1 MPRCS
6 GGTEASLVSMK
17 AMSVLASAPEPSPTS
32 PSSPADFV
40 DPSTWAWIGAR
51 LLEFGGVTLR
61 VIGVII
67 GVVVAAWILRSIIRR
82 VVDRIVNGAKKNARV
97 DDTQALDRSP
107 LAAVRL
113 VQRTR
118 TLGTI
123 LQNIV
128 NVVLVIVALVWIAGI
143 VAPNALASL
152 TLLTAAVGAGLGF
165 GAQNIVKDVLNGIFI
180 VAEDQIGIGDV
191 VDLGLATGIV
201 EFVSVRITHVRDVNG
216 TLWYVRNGE
225 ITRIGNMSQ
234 GWSRVIIDLAVP
246 VDADIDEVETAMLG
260 AAKGL
265 AKEPKW
271 RSRIIE
277 QPEIWGLESI
287 SGDAL
292 VIRLVM
298 KTRSSAKDDVAREL
312 RVRLKRA
319 IDALGITLPQL
330 NSIVLTGAE
339 GAQSVRGAHPPK
351 TKPTPAVTTATE
363 RPVWRPKRRKLAV
376 SDSVLDADAVAAEMA
391 AAKPRPKKTAAADAA
406 PPAAAT
412 PPSAT
417 PTADDDAVIKPTP
430 PAVRADDDGAS
441 A

>member
-1 MPRCS
+1 
-6 GGTEASLVSMK
+6 
-17 AMSVLASAPEPSPTS
+17 MSVLAETPDPT
-32 PSSPADFV
+32 PTPTITSPADLTNP
-40 DPSTWAWIGAR
+40 DNLSWLGGQ
-51 LLEFGGVTLR
+51 LLDFGGTMLKVL
-61 VIGVII
+61 GVII
-67 GVVVAAWILRSIIRR
+67 GIAVAAWILRVIIRR
-82 VVDRIVNGAKKNARV
+82 VVDRIVNGAKSKARV

-107 LAAVRL
+107 LSAVRL

-128 NVVLVIVALVWIAGI
+128 NVVLVIVALVWVASI
-143 VAPNALASL
+143 VAPDALASL

-246 VDADIDEVETAMLG
+246 TDADIDDVEKAMLS
-260 AAKGL
+260 AAKTM
-265 AKEPKW
+265 AKENKW

-312 RVRLKRA
+312 RARLKRA
-319 IDALGITLPQL
+319 IDDLGIALPHL

-339 GAQSVRGAHPPK
+339 GAQSIRGAHPPQ
-351 TKPTPAVTTATE
+351 TKETALPSGAE
-363 RPVWRPKRRKLAV
+363 RPVWRPRR
-376 SDSVLDADAVAAEMA
+376 
-391 AAKPRPKKTAAADAA
+391 RPKAS
-406 PPAAAT
+406 AAT
-412 PPSAT
+412 IVDEAPEDEPKKPVTKKAVRDSAPTTAVELPGADT
-417 PTADDDAVIKPTP
+417 PKPTP
-430 PAVRADDDGAS
+430 PAVRADEGDRP
-441 A
+441 

>member
-1 MPRCS
+1 MF
-6 GGTEASLVSMK
+6 
-17 AMSVLASAPEPSPTS
+17 VLAENPSPSPSPTIT
-32 PSSPADFV
+32 SPADLV
-40 DPSTWAWIGAR
+40 NPDNLSWIGDQ
-51 LLEFGGVTLR
+51 LLGFGGVLLQ
-61 VIGVII
+61 ILGII
-67 GVVVAAWILRSIIRR
+67 VGIAVAAWILRLVIRR
-82 VVDRIVNGAKKNARV
+82 VVDRIVNGAKVKARV

-107 LAAVRL
+107 LSAVRL

-246 VDADIDEVETAMLG
+246 TDADIDDVEAAMLS
-260 AAKGL
+260 AAKAM

-312 RVRLKRA
+312 RARLKRA
-319 IDALGITLPQL
+319 IDAMGIALPQL
-330 NSIVLTGAE
+330 NSIMLTGPE

-351 TKPTPAVTTATE
+351 TKETQVAPGAE
-363 RPVWRPKRRKLAV
+363 RPRWRPRGRKIEV
-376 SDSVLDADAVAAEMA
+376 SETVEDRTADATPRVQKK
-391 AAKPRPKKTAAADAA
+391 KPVQDD
-406 PPAAAT
+406 
-412 PPSAT
+412 T
-417 PTADDDAVIKPTP
+417 PTAVVNLPDAPGADQPKPTP
-430 PAVRADDDGAS
+430 PAVRADEKDTP
-441 A
+441 

>member
-1 MPRCS
+1 MF
-6 GGTEASLVSMK
+6 
-17 AMSVLASAPEPSPTS
+17 VLAENPSPSPSPTITS
-32 PSSPADFV
+32 PSDLANLD
-40 DPSTWAWIGAR
+40 TWTWIGGR
-51 LLEFGGVTLR
+51 LLDFGGVLLQ
-61 VIGVII
+61 ILGI
-67 GVVVAAWILRSIIRR
+67 VVGIAIAAWILRVVIRR
-82 VVDRIVNGAKKNARV
+82 VVDRIVNGAKVKARV

-107 LAAVRL
+107 LSAVRL

-128 NVVLVIVALVWIAGI
+128 NVVLVIVALVWVAGI
-143 VAPNALASL
+143 VAPDALASL
-152 TLLTAAVGAGLGF
+152 TLLTAAIGAGLGF

-246 VDADIDEVETAMLG
+246 VDADIDDVEKAMLA
-260 AAKGL
+260 AAKTMS
-265 AKEPKW
+265 KEQKW

-312 RVRLKRA
+312 RARLKRA
-319 IDALGITLPQL
+319 IDAMGIALPQL

-351 TKPTPAVTTATE
+351 TKETPVAVVND
-363 RPVWRPKRRKLAV
+363 RPRW
-376 SDSVLDADAVAAEMA
+376 
-391 AAKPRPKKTAAADAA
+391 KPRGRRIDVSETVEDHTEHDGAPAPKTKKTKTLRDDTPTSVVDLPAA
-406 PPAAAT
+406 PGADT
-412 PPSAT
+412 P
-417 PTADDDAVIKPTP
+417 KPTP
-430 PAVRADDDGAS
+430 PAVRADEES
-441 A
+441 TS

>member
-1 MPRCS
+1 MR
-6 GGTEASLVSMK
+6 GMSL
-17 AMSVLASAPEPSPTS
+17 LAEVPTPSPT
-32 PSSPADFV
+32 PSV
-40 DPSTWAWIGAR
+40 DPANLTSIDTWTWFGAQ
-51 LLEFGGVTLR
+51 LLGFGGVLLR
-61 VIGVII
+61 ILGII
-67 GVVVAAWILRSIIRR
+67 VGIAVAAWLLRAIIRR
-82 VVDRIVNGAKKNARV
+82 VVDRIVNGAKSKARV

-107 LAAVRL
+107 LSAVRL

-128 NVVLVIVALVWIAGI
+128 NVILVIVALVWIASI
-143 VAPNALASL
+143 AAPDALASL

-246 VDADIDEVETAMLG
+246 TDADIDDVEAAMLT
-260 AAKGL
+260 AAKAM

-312 RVRLKRA
+312 RARLKRA
-319 IDALGITLPQL
+319 IDAMGIALPQL
-330 NSIVLTGAE
+330 NSIMLTGPE

-351 TKPTPAVTTATE
+351 TKETQVAPGAE
-363 RPVWRPKRRKLAV
+363 RPRWRPRGRKIEV
-376 SDSVLDADAVAAEMA
+376 SETVEDHTAE
-391 AAKPRPKKTAAADAA
+391 
-406 PPAAAT
+406 AT
-412 PPSAT
+412 PRVKKKKPVQDDT
-417 PTADDDAVIKPTP
+417 PTAVVNLPDAPGADQPKPTP
-430 PAVRADDDGAS
+430 PAVRADEKDTP
-441 A
+441 

>member
-1 MPRCS
+1 
-6 GGTEASLVSMK
+6 
-17 AMSVLASAPEPSPTS
+17 MSVLAEAPAPSPSPTIT
-32 PSSPADFV
+32 SPADLT
-40 DPSTWAWIGAR
+40 DPANLGWLGGQ
-51 LLEFGGVTLR
+51 LLSFGGTMLKVL
-61 VIGVII
+61 GVIVGI
-67 GVVVAAWILRSIIRR
+67 AVAAWILRVIIRR
-82 VVDRIVNGAKKNARV
+82 VVDRIVNGAKSKARV

-107 LAAVRL
+107 LSAVRL

-128 NVVLVIVALVWIAGI
+128 NVVLVIVALVWVASI
-143 VAPNALASL
+143 VAPDALASL

-246 VDADIDEVETAMLG
+246 TDADIADVEKAMLA
-260 AAKGL
+260 AAKTM
-265 AKEPKW
+265 AKETKW
-271 RSRIIE
+271 RSRILE

-287 SGDAL
+287 SGDAI

-312 RVRLKRA
+312 RARLKRA
-319 IDALGITLPQL
+319 IDDLGIALPHL

-339 GAQSVRGAHPPK
+339 GAQSIRGANPPQ
-351 TKPTPAVTTATE
+351 TKETVLPAGGE
-363 RPVWRPKRRKLAV
+363 RPVWRPRR
-376 SDSVLDADAVAAEMA
+376 
-391 AAKPRPKKTAAADAA
+391 RPKPSAPTASESPEDEPLEPVKKKPVRDAA
-406 PPAAAT
+406 PTTTVDLPGADT
-412 PPSAT
+412 P
-417 PTADDDAVIKPTP
+417 KPTP
-430 PAVRADDDGAS
+430 PAVRADEEDRS
-441 A
+441 

>member
-1 MPRCS
+1 MF
-6 GGTEASLVSMK
+6 
-17 AMSVLASAPEPSPTS
+17 VLAETTPEPTPSPSFTS
-32 PSSPADFV
+32 PAQLADL
-40 DPSTWAWIGAR
+40 DTWAWIGGR
-51 LLEFGGVTLR
+51 LWDFGGMMLQILGI
-61 VIGVII
+61 VIGIA
-67 GVVVAAWILRSIIRR
+67 VAAWILRVIIRR
-82 VVDRIVNGAKKNARV
+82 VVDRIVNGAKSKARV

-107 LAAVRL
+107 LSAVRL

-128 NVVLVIVALVWIAGI
+128 NVILVIVALVWIAGI
-143 VAPNALASL
+143 VAPDALASL
-152 TLLTAAVGAGLGF
+152 TLLTAAIGAGLGF

-246 VDADIDEVETAMLG
+246 VDADLDEVEKAMLG
-260 AAKGL
+260 AAKAM
-265 AKEPKW
+265 AKENKW

-287 SGDAL
+287 GGDAL
-292 VIRLVM
+292 VVRLVM

-312 RVRLKRA
+312 RARLKRA
-319 IDALGITLPQL
+319 MDERGIALPQL
-330 NSIVLTGAE
+330 NSIILTGAE

-351 TKPTPAVTTATE
+351 TKETPISPDAA
-363 RPVWRPKRRKLAV
+363 RPVWRPRRRSKPLA
-376 SDSVLDADAVAAEMA
+376 SAGADEDLEVAPTK
-391 AAKPRPKKTAAADAA
+391 KPVRDAA
-406 PPAAAT
+406 PTTTVDLPGADT
-412 PPSAT
+412 P
-417 PTADDDAVIKPTP
+417 KPTP
-430 PAVRADDDGAS
+430 PAVRADEDGTP
-441 A
+441 

>member
-1 MPRCS
+1 
-6 GGTEASLVSMK
+6 
-17 AMSVLASAPEPSPTS
+17 MSVLAEVPEPSP
-32 PSSPADFV
+32 SSTAPPADIGSLDFW
-40 DPSTWAWIGAR
+40 TWVGGQ
-51 LLEFGGVTLR
+51 LLGFGGVLLQ
-61 VIGVII
+61 ILGI
-67 GVVVAAWILRSIIRR
+67 VVGIAIAAWILRVIIRH
-82 VVDRIVNGAKKNARV
+82 VVDRIVNGAKSKARV

-107 LAAVRL
+107 LSAVRL

-128 NVVLVIVALVWIAGI
+128 NVILVIVALVWVAGI

-246 VDADIDEVETAMLG
+246 TDADIDDVETAMLA
-260 AAKGL
+260 AAKTMS
-265 AKEPKW
+265 KESKW

-312 RVRLKRA
+312 RARLKRA
-319 IDALGITLPQL
+319 IDAMGIALPQL
-330 NSIVLTGAE
+330 NSIMLSGPE

-351 TKPTPAVTTATE
+351 TKETPVAPGADRPRWKPRARRIEASDTA
-363 RPVWRPKRRKLAV
+363 
-376 SDSVLDADAVAAEMA
+376 DDHDDAVPT
-391 AAKPRPKKTAAADAA
+391 KTKKKAVRDE
-406 PPAAAT
+406 
-412 PPSAT
+412 T
-417 PTADDDAVIKPTP
+417 PTATLDLPGAEVPGADVTKPTP
-430 PAVRADDDGAS
+430 PAVRADHEEQS
-441 A
+441 